1 MAQVNTCLKR
11 VFTIF
16 NVCFAIIGGV
26 IISLGLLCQI
36 LTSYQSVQNRTDALV
51 VFYVVGIITMVIAIL
66 GAYGAHKES
75 RVSMIIFLVCMVV
88 GSLLMLRVGV
98 PFAAVRP
105 QYKEMMEEK
114 FRTFLP
120 LDQASDEAKNMVNSL
135 QSTMHCCGLFSYTD
149 WESDIPPSCLCDPS
163 EEEQMGAC
171 RTIDYRSLFQQKS
184 VYAKPCVPI
193 ILHYVLLLLDIV
205 LGVIFSLLALA
216 VLGMILSSIILH
228 QMRYPN
234 RPTVL
239 MTVPTIFTTPPPKYQ
254 ELHNP
259 PTY

>member
-75 RVSMIIFLVCMVV
+75 RVSMII
-88 GSLLMLRVGV
+88 
-98 PFAAVRP
+98 
-105 QYKEMMEEK
+105 YKEMMEEK

>member
-1 MAQVNTCLKR
+1 MDSGQSDFYLD
-11 VFTIF
+11 FE
-16 NVCFAIIGGV
+16 IIGGV
-26 IISLGLLCQI
+26 IIGLGLLCQV
-36 LTSYQSVQNRTDALV
+36 LTTYQNVQNRTDALII
-51 VFYVVGIITMVIAIL
+51 FYVVGTITMVIAIL

-75 RVSMIIFLVCMVV
+75 KVSLVIFLVCMVV

-98 PFAAVRP
+98 PFAVVRP
-105 QYKEMMEEK
+105 QYKDIMEAK

-120 LDQASDEAKNMVNSL
+120 LDKASGDAQTMVNSL

-149 WESDIPPSCLCDPS
+149 WEDEIPTSCLCDPS
-163 EEEQMGAC
+163 EEEEMGAC
-171 RTIDYRSLFQQKS
+171 RNVDYRNLLQQQQMS
-184 VYAKPCVPI
+184 VYAKPCIPI
-193 ILHYVLLLLDIV
+193 ILHYVLLLLDVV
-205 LGVIFSLLALA
+205 LGVIFSLLTLA

-259 PTY
+259 PSY

>member
-1 MAQVNTCLKR
+1 MAVQCVGVDLIKLC
-11 VFTIF
+11 VFWF
-16 NVCFAIIGGV
+16 QIIGGV

-66 GAYGAHKES
+66 GAYGAHKEKS
-75 RVSMIIFLVCMVV
+75 KSTNKNLPGCVEL
-88 GSLLMLRVGV
+88 
-98 PFAAVRP
+98 
-105 QYKEMMEEK
+105 K

-120 LDQASDEAKNMVNSL
+120 LDQASDEAKNM
-135 QSTMHCCGLFSYTD
+135 MHCCGLFSYTD

-171 RTIDYRSLFQQKS
+171 RTIDYRVMTMS
-184 VYAKPCVPI
+184 VSSRPQPCVPI